1 MFTKSFQ
8 TRLDEAAKVFVSALD
23 KLKSVQADITAQ
35 IADNDSQIQKLNQ
48 ENSDLES
55 MKSKTEKQIGE
66 ISKFIG

>member
-1 MFTKSFQ
+1 MRQPKYLSVHWTNSNPFNQ
-8 TRLDEAAKVFVSALD
+8 TDL
-23 KLKSVQADITAQ
+23 TAQ

-55 MKSKTEKQIGE
+55 MKAKTEKQIGE

>member
-8 TRLDEAAKVFVSALD
+8 TRLDEAAKVFVCALD
-23 KLKSVQADITAQ
+23 KLKSVQSDLTAQ
-35 IADNDSQIQKLNQ
+35 IADNDSQIQKLSQ

-55 MKSKTEKQIGE
+55 MKAKTEKQIGE